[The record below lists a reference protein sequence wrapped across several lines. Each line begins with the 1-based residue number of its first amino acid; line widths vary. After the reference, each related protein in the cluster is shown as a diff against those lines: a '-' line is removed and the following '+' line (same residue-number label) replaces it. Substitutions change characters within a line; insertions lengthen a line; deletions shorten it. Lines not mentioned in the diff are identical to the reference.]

1 MKKIYL
7 FFFLIHGMVMPAIAT
22 DSIPSHKPFFKK
34 VVGNISTAL
43 RNFTSIDTN
52 YIEPQHYNFTVMLQN
67 TNTYEQYRIN
77 NKKGQSIR
85 FSPEP
90 SVKLGPYLGWR
101 WIFLGYT
108 LDINH
113 LRGNNKKE
121 YDFSIYSSQ
130 IGIDI
135 FYRVGKDYRIKSMYL
150 GKGINTDQIRN
161 VPYNGFSSSVK
172 GFNLYYIF
180 NHHRFSYPAA
190 FSQSTIQ
197 KISCGSPLVGI
208 GYTKHSIDIDWQ
220 QLDTV
225 LKERLGNTYE
235 KMPIDSSL
243 RFGNVKYTDI
253 AISGGYAYNWVF
265 AHHWLFASSLS
276 LGIAYKKTVSDLQH
290 ERQNMRDF
298 SIKNMN
304 IDGIGRFGI
313 VWNNMKWYAGA
324 SAIVHT
330 YNYNKD
336 QFSTNSIFGNV
347 NIYIGFNFNKKKQY
361 K

>member
-22 DSIPSHKPFFKK
+22 DSITSHKPFLKK

-77 NKKGQSIR
+77 NKKGQPIR

-113 LRGNNKKE
+113 LRDNNKKE

-190 FSQSTIQ
+190 FSQSTI
-197 KISCGSPLVGI
+197 
-208 GYTKHSIDIDWQ
+208 
-220 QLDTV
+220 
-225 LKERLGNTYE
+225 
-235 KMPIDSSL
+235 
-243 RFGNVKYTDI
+243 
-253 AISGGYAYNWVF
+253 
-265 AHHWLFASSLS
+265 
-276 LGIAYKKTVSDLQH
+276 
-290 ERQNMRDF
+290 
-298 SIKNMN
+298 
-304 IDGIGRFGI
+304 
-313 VWNNMKWYAGA
+313 
-324 SAIVHT
+324 
-330 YNYNKD
+330 
-336 QFSTNSIFGNV
+336 
-347 NIYIGFNFNKKKQY
+347 
-361 K
+361 